1 MVICATEGEPFSN
14 QSFPF
19 SLSLSRHFSTNN
31 LDPRK
36 KKRQGEKE
44 WIERKMREFREMRN
58 GERRQLKKRKGSKG
72 EARRR
77 GLIREM
83 AGEGAHRETV
93 AASASTRRSRID
105 LSSIATFGER
115 SALASTIY
123 IHLPSAEKRTA
134 PRRTSRTTSKIHRAI
149 IFA

>member
-1 MVICATEGEPFSN
+1 M
-14 QSFPF
+14 
-19 SLSLSRHFSTNN
+19 
-31 LDPRK
+31 DRK
-36 KKRQGEKE
+36 KDERIPRNEKRRTEAIKEKE
-44 WIERKMREFREMRN
+44 RIERGGTTTR
-58 GERRQLKKRKGSKG
+58 SHP
-72 EARRR
+72 
-77 GLIREM
+77 REM

-134 PRRTSRTTSKIHRAI
+134 PRRTSRTTSKSHRAI